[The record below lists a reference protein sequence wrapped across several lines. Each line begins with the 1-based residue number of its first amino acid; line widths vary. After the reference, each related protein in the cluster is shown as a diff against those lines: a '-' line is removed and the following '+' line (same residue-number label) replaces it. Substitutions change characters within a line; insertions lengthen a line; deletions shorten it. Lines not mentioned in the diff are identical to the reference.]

1 MFDFQFRHFITPRV
15 VGVLYALQIIG
26 LTLGIIYYVVEAFK
40 TTSSTTGLLYLVG
53 GIVGWFVGVIII
65 RVINETIV
73 ALTRI
78 AENTTELVDIFGNR
92 SGSMSL
98 Q

>member
-15 VGVLYALQIIG
+15 IGVLYALEIVL
-26 LTLGIIYYVVEAFK
+26 LTLGIIYYVEDAFK

-53 GIVGWFVGVIII
+53 GIIGWLVGVIVI
-65 RVINETIV
+65 RVVNEIIV

-78 AENTTELVDIFGNR
+78 AENTTEMIDFFKNR
-92 SGSMSL
+92 
-98 Q
+98 